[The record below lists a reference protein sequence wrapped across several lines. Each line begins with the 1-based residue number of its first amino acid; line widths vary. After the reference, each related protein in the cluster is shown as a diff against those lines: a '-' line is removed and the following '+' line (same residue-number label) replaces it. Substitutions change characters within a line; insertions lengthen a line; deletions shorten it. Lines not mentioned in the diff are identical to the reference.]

1 MTEDKQPDLTSQFRE
16 LGENL
21 KSVLKAA
28 WESDEAQQ
36 FKNELKDGLAEL
48 GNAASQAIEDF
59 KVSEAGDRIRAEAED
74 FKSRVESGE
83 VETKARDE
91 LSKVLDRINSEL
103 KKSHSQF
110 TDSQTEEEE

>member
-1 MTEDKQPDLTSQFRE
+1 MTEEKQPDLASQFRE

-36 FKNELKDGLAEL
+36 FKNELKEGLTEL

-59 KVSEAGDRIRAEAED
+59 KVSEAGNKIRAEAED
-74 FKSRVESGE
+74 FKSRIESGE
-83 VETKARDE
+83 VESKARDE
-91 LSKVLDRINSEL
+91 LSKVLDSINSEL
-103 KKSHSQF
+103 KKTHSHF
-110 TDSQTEEEE
+110 TSTETDEEV